1 VQGCAQEAAVGD
13 ENGAG
18 PDLPDREWAAERA
31 RLVQELEL
39 ETRATEGLTG
49 LPRLS
54 PQVLGAMAR
63 VPRHEFVPDEL
74 RSLAYRDGPLPIG
87 CGQTISQPFV
97 VALMTELA
105 ALTKTSRV
113 LEIGTGCGYQTA
125 LLAELAGELYTIELV
140 PELAAAAGLRLR
152 RLGYTQVNARGGDG
166 YLGWPE
172 AAPFDAI
179 VVTAAAPAVPPPL
192 VEQLKPGGRMV
203 IPVGRAYH
211 SQELVRIEK
220 DGMGAVHEWAV
231 LPVAFV
237 TLVHDLGAA

>member
-1 VQGCAQEAAVGD
+1 MGD
-13 ENGAG
+13 ENRVGR
-18 PDLPDREWAAERA
+18 DLHDREWAAERA
-31 RLVQELEL
+31 RLVQEIEL
-39 ETRATEGLTG
+39 ETRATQGLTG

-54 PQVLGAMAR
+54 PPVLAAIGR
-63 VPRHEFVPDEL
+63 VPRHEFVPDDL
-74 RSLAYRDGPLPIG
+74 QRCAYRDGPLPIG
-87 CGQTISQPFV
+87 YGQTISQPFV

-105 ALTKTSRV
+105 ALSKTSRA

-125 LLAELAGELYTIELV
+125 LLAELAGEVYTIELV
-140 PELAAAAGLRLR
+140 PELAAAARLRLL

-211 SQELVRIEK
+211 SQELMRLEK
-220 DGMGAVHEWAV
+220 DGTGAVHEWAV

-237 TLVHDLGAA
+237 PLVHDLGAA